1 MGIQEATGG
10 EESRLTCCDR
20 WPMAKVRRGG
30 GDSLAGVKRKPR
42 RSSVDKQAR
51 ESIASILVVLED
63 LVEQNE
69 RLWNSL
75 HSAWVDIDILK
86 DDGKLAKEARKLERE
101 LGVR

>member
-1 MGIQEATGG
+1 
-10 EESRLTCCDR
+10 
-20 WPMAKVRRGG
+20 MA
-30 GDSLAGVKRKPR
+30 AGSVKKRKPR

-51 ESIASILVVLED
+51 KSIKAILAVLED

-86 DDGKLAKEARKLERE
+86 DDGKLAKEAKALEKE
-101 LGVR
+101 LKIK

>member
-1 MGIQEATGG
+1 
-10 EESRLTCCDR
+10 
-20 WPMAKVRRGG
+20 MAVGSTK
-30 GDSLAGVKRKPR
+30 KRKPR

-51 ESIASILVVLED
+51 ASIEAMLAVLED

-86 DDGKLAKEARKLERE
+86 DDGKLAREARNLEME
-101 LGVR
+101 LNVR